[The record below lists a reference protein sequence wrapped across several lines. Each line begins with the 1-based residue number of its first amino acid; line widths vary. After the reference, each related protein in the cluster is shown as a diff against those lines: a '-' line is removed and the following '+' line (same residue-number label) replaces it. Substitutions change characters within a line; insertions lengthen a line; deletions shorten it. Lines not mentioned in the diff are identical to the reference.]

1 MRDKEEDTSITY
13 VTHNNELKTLPRTK
27 RCPPWKTK
35 CIIPDDNYREFR
47 SLT

>member
-1 MRDKEEDTSITY
+1 MRDEEEAISYFSHDNQIRA
-13 VTHNNELKTLPRTK
+13 LPRTK